1 MAKTTEGYWEGV
13 AKARDLDVLR
23 ESISRDRE
31 VARQAFT
38 ELSKLLTELEAL
50 STSRAVDQLRW
61 LGVEIAEVAG
71 DVGGRA
77 T

>member
-38 ELSKLLTELEAL
+38 E
-50 STSRAVDQLRW
+50 
-61 LGVEIAEVAG
+61 IAH
-71 DVGGRA
+71 
-77 T
+77 